1 MNQADSFGPLPP
13 GHVEVLRGR
22 SRRAVRDSALA
33 LQARGIQHSVQV
45 NGAGARVLVLA
56 HDAPG
61 ASAELVDF
69 AAEAATWGHPSPP
82 PPPIRSKGVVAA
94 LSFGLLC
101 VLFFPIGQKGA
112 FGLNWWDEGLMSAA
126 QVRTG
131 EVWRAVTALTL
142 HVDAQ
147 HLVGNLV
154 FGSLFGILAAQSLG
168 AGLAWFCTLA
178 AGALGN
184 FTESYLTSPTHTA
197 VGASTAIFGTLGVMV
212 TSEWARRGKA
222 RAPWVRR
229 VAPLF
234 GGGGALRVARRGRWL
249 RAGRCPR
256 PRHRLH
262 GRSADR
268 CRRQQVGP
276 RRAPWVAR
284 PGGPRGRDVLDH
296 RPRMDRRPLAHAL
309 TLLSAHG
316 LTSLLALGFT
326 PLLALGLTP
335 LLALGFTPL
344 LALGFTP
351 LAGPRH
357 REGNSELEPLP
368 VAGAGRRGP
377 PIPRAGAVE
386 GEAR

>member
-22 SRRAVRDSALA
+22 SRRAVRDSVLA

-234 GGGGALRVARRGRWL
+234 GGAVLFGWLGAGDGSGRV
-249 RAGRCPR
+249 
-256 PRHRLH
+256 
-262 GRSADR
+262 
-268 CRRQQVGP
+268 
-276 RRAPWVAR
+276 
-284 PGGPRGRDVLDH
+284 DV
-296 RPRMDRRPLAHAL
+296 LAHA
-309 TLLSAHG
+309 T
-316 LTSLLALGFT
+316 GFT
-326 PLLALGLTP
+326 
-335 LLALGFTPL
+335 
-344 LALGFTP
+344 
-351 LAGPRH
+351 
-357 REGNSELEPLP
+357 
-368 VAGAGRRGP
+368 AGALIGVAVSRLDLAERLGS
-377 PIPRAGAVE
+377 RAQAGLAAATFSIIALAWTV
-386 GEAR
+386 ALWPMP